1 MVPLTDTFMNWL
13 DKLVVQYR
21 MDGSLADL
29 FGLILY
35 TDAHANIKKALRDE
49 DYWKSFDNVS
59 GPYLAVFS
67 IRTPIHR
74 RTRDDDMG
82 FMVSVLRDPGDN
94 LTLLADLQLAPTQK
108 LPGIVWLT
116 RDEGDLLR
124 CIVPLNDRT
133 EDAAYASIKE
143 SLVTAAEAV
152 ARVAEATD
160 GGIRGGNLRNP
171 LGVFAAL
178 NFAIDNKRD
187 VRRLKKAIKIWELIK
202 DLKP

>member
-1 MVPLTDTFMNWL
+1 MNWL

-21 MDGSLADL
+21 GDGSLADL

-35 TDAHANIKKALRDE
+35 TDAHANIKKVLRDE

-82 FMVSVLRDPGDN
+82 FMVSVLRDPEDN
-94 LTLLADLQLAPTQK
+94 LTLLADLQLTPTQK

-160 GGIRGGNLRNP
+160 GEIRGGNLRKP

-187 VRRLKKAIKIWELIK
+187 VRRLKKAIKIWEFIK